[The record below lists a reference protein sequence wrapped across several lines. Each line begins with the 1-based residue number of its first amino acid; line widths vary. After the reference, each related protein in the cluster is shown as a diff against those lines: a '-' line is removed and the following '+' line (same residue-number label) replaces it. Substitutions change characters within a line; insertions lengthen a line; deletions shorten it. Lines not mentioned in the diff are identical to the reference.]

1 MARRS
6 VLQLVIAAT
15 LLCGRAVGAQYATP
29 ATLHRA
35 AAALPPTQ
43 AVIPLSAV
51 TVDRSRLR
59 GAARGA
65 LIGTGVGAA
74 VGIVVVAA
82 TPHSDHSE
90 DAVGPIIGAFF
101 GLLIGAA
108 IGAAHPR

>member
-1 MARRS
+1 VSRRYIT
-6 VLQLVIAAT
+6 QLVAAAT
-15 LLCGRAVGAQYATP
+15 LLCGRAVGAQYASP
-29 ATLHRA
+29 AGLHRA
-35 AAALPPTQ
+35 AAPAATQHVVLP
-43 AVIPLSAV
+43 SAV
-51 TVDRSRLR
+51 TVDKSRLR

-90 DAVGPIIGAFF
+90 DAVAPVIGAFF
-101 GLLIGAA
+101 GLFIGAA

>member
-1 MARRS
+1 MSRRYIT
-6 VLQLVIAAT
+6 QLLVMAT
-15 LLCGRAVGAQYATP
+15 LVCGRGLGAQYPSP
-29 ATLHRA
+29 AGLHRA
-35 AAALPPTQ
+35 AAPATTQPFDLP
-43 AVIPLSAV
+43 SEV

-90 DAVGPIIGAFF
+90 DVVGPIIGAFF
-101 GLLIGAA
+101 GFFIGAA
-108 IGAAHPR
+108 IGAGHPR

>member
-1 MARRS
+1 MSRRYIH
-6 VLQLVIAAT
+6 QLLVMAT
-15 LLCGRAVGAQYATP
+15 LVCGRALGAQYPSP
-29 ATLHRA
+29 AGIHRA
-35 AAALPPTQ
+35 AAPGAPQHVGLP
-43 AVIPLSAV
+43 LEV

-90 DAVGPIIGAFF
+90 DVVAPIIGAFF
-101 GLLIGAA
+101 GLFIGAA
-108 IGAAHPR
+108 IGAGHPR